1 MPDPRTFSWIAAD
14 AAAVNLN
21 DTKTLLADGVSKFFI
36 NGKPAD
42 INDLKNWEILFVGY
56 KFFL

>member
-36 NGKPAD
+36 TGKPAD

-56 KFFL
+56 